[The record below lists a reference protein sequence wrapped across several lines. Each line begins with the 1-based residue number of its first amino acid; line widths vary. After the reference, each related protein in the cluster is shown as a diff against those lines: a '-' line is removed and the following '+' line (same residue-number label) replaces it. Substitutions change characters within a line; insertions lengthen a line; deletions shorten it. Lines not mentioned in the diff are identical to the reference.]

1 MLYNLHTYFLAQ
13 KSKLPCDFPDISTH
27 SVTHGSFCF
36 LFINHVK
43 LNSLSSMTV
52 RNDIEFIM
60 FLAEIGAQERKEHY
74 REQYFGA
81 PDGLAAEIA
90 AEKS

>member
-1 MLYNLHTYFLAQ
+1 MRLSRYINTFGDAWELLF
-13 KSKLPCDFPDISTH
+13 
-27 SVTHGSFCF
+27 F

>member
-1 MLYNLHTYFLAQ
+1 
-13 KSKLPCDFPDISTH
+13 
-27 SVTHGSFCF
+27 
-36 LFINHVK
+36 
-43 LNSLSSMTV
+43 MTV

-74 REQYFGA
+74 REQYIRA

>member
-1 MLYNLHTYFLAQ
+1 
-13 KSKLPCDFPDISTH
+13 
-27 SVTHGSFCF
+27 
-36 LFINHVK
+36 
-43 LNSLSSMTV
+43 MTV

-81 PDGLAAEIA
+81 PDGLAAEIT

>member
-1 MLYNLHTYFLAQ
+1 MGAF
-13 KSKLPCDFPDISTH
+13 
-27 SVTHGSFCF
+27 VF

>member
-1 MLYNLHTYFLAQ
+1 
-13 KSKLPCDFPDISTH
+13 
-27 SVTHGSFCF
+27 
-36 LFINHVK
+36 
-43 LNSLSSMTV
+43 MTV
-52 RNDIEFIM
+52 RNDIKFVM

-81 PDGLAAEIA
+81 PDGLATEIA

>member
-1 MLYNLHTYFLAQ
+1 MGAF
-13 KSKLPCDFPDISTH
+13 
-27 SVTHGSFCF
+27 VF

-52 RNDIEFIM
+52 RNDIKFVM

-81 PDGLAAEIA
+81 PDGLATEIA

>member
-13 KSKLPCDFPDISTH
+13 NQSSRATFPIYQH
-27 SVTHGSFCF
+27 IRGPMGAFVF

-81 PDGLAAEIA
+81 PDSLAAEIA